1 MNKIVLFFALCF
13 FTSNYC
19 LSQSV
24 ISPEDKSHVLIIKE
38 KFDKVF
44 VKTLPAKSIQDDK
57 TINKL
62 INEGLDAELEIID
75 FLSSKFS
82 VQSMEKLLES
92 IRTNQKI
99 EKIANHLFQQIEYVT
114 NKIEKELKKG
124 SK

>member
-1 MNKIVLFFALCF
+1 M
-13 FTSNYC
+13 
-19 LSQSV
+19 
-24 ISPEDKSHVLIIKE
+24 
-38 KFDKVF
+38 
-44 VKTLPAKSIQDDK
+44 PAKSIQDDK